1 MRLPAAHEQGELLE
15 VVRIADPTGPFTSRG
30 LAGEA
35 VEVWAGDEV
44 REALALIRALPD
56 SARYRCF
63 VPGWG
68 IRLYDATDPDPLFE
82 IAFCFRCNGARVLG
96 RDVPAELRVQDFE
109 AESAAGRELLRRF
122 RACVSDGRAPGG
134 RASGGRGAGG
144 R

>member
-1 MRLPAAHEQGELLE
+1 MRLPAAHDRGELLE
-15 VVRIADPTGPFTSRG
+15 VVRLTDPAGPFTSRG
-30 LAGEA
+30 LAGEV

-56 SARYRCF
+56 SERYRCF

-68 IRLYDATDPDPLFE
+68 IRLYDDADPDPLFE

-109 AESAAGRELLRRF
+109 AESGAGRELLGRF
-122 RACVSDGRAPGG
+122 RACVPGGRPANEGAPGG
-134 RASGGRGAGG
+134 
-144 R
+144 